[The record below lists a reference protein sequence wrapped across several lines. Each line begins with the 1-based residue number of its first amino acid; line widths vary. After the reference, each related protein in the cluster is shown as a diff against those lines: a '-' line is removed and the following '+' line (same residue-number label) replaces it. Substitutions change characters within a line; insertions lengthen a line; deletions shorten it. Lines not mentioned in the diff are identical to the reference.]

1 MNGQTDKL
9 IVKVLRESKKSL
21 TAYEIAKRLK
31 ISWPTATKHCL
42 DLLLEGMIDRE
53 VKSSLS
59 GKKILWRAK

>member
-1 MNGQTDKL
+1 MNGQTDEL
-9 IVKVLRESKKSL
+9 IVKTLKQGKKPL

-31 ISWPTATKHCL
+31 ISWPTATKHCMN
-42 DLLLEGMIDRE
+42 LLLDGKIERE